1 MVGKDITIIGSEFF
15 ASLLF
20 IWIFCSCIFLSLP
33 VLSSPKGIVLFC
45 FQIGCLSEFVMFGL
59 GIKLV
64 FARGRLDGMGW
75 RPDEKVSEGLHVGD
89 MACGPVC

>member
-1 MVGKDITIIGSEFF
+1 
-15 ASLLF
+15 
-20 IWIFCSCIFLSLP
+20 
-33 VLSSPKGIVLFC
+33 
-45 FQIGCLSEFVMFGL
+45 MFGL